1 MIIMIISFRTKTNTD
16 DSDLADDKRRFLCEL
31 DLLQKLYPLVQ
42 QTAIVGL
49 HLIRQERLADNF

>member
-1 MIIMIISFRTKTNTD
+1 MIISFRDKTNTD
-16 DSDLADDKRRFLCEL
+16 DSDLAHDKREFLCEL

-49 HLIRQERLADNF
+49 HLI

>member
-1 MIIMIISFRTKTNTD
+1 MYSVSNSISGIIMIISFRGKTTTD
-16 DSDLADDKRRFLCEL
+16 DSDLAHDKREFLCEL

-49 HLIRQERLADNF
+49 HLI

>member
-1 MIIMIISFRTKTNTD
+1 MIISFRDKTTTD
-16 DSDLADDKRRFLCEL
+16 DSDLADDKREFLCEL

-49 HLIRQERLADNF
+49 HLI